1 MIDHKQ
7 NVKAVLKGCSA
18 AFAFLSMSSID
29 ADGQA
34 EGIEARIYDK
44 THAVSEWLD
53 CMLREFSLTW
63 SIFTQQ
69 RRIGSS
75 GGGIASKIFIFVDA
89 GAAAGISDSNALSGP
104 LGIAPRR
111 PNSCHDGPQWGALAI
126 GGSAPQSHHTDLAEN
141 KLDARTSPRT
151 PASSPQHGLWRI
163 RRCAHSAPALC
174 VCFASVAVYVFFVV
188 RFVLFNK
195 RNREAA
201 PAAESKVR
209 PNQHLLQFNS
219 R

>member
-1 MIDHKQ
+1 
-7 NVKAVLKGCSA
+7 
-18 AFAFLSMSSID
+18 MSSID
-29 ADGQA
+29 ADGEA

-75 GGGIASKIFIFVDA
+75 GGGGRRYCIKNIYFCWRWGGGGNRASAIAMHSRGHLA
-89 GAAAGISDSNALSGP
+89 SRPGGQTAATTGRNGARWRSD
-104 LGIAPRR
+104 
-111 PNSCHDGPQWGALAI
+111 

-141 KLDARTSPRT
+141 KLDARTSRT

-195 RNREAA
+195 RKREAA
-201 PAAESKVR
+201 PAAESKVCPR
-209 PNQHLLQFNS
+209 TTICCSLTH
-219 R
+219 